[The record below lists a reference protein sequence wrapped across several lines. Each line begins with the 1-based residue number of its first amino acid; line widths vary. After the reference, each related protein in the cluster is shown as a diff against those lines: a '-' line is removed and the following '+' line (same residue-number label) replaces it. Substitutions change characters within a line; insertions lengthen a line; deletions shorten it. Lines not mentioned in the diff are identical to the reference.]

1 MSDPDG
7 SATADA
13 PAPLDRVE
21 RLHATPHRTVF
32 AFAGAGSRAL
42 AWLHAV
48 GGSSRTVLEAHDHY
62 HAASLREALGREPDP
77 AVSPEVAID
86 LARRSHARALRL
98 VASDAVPGPVFGLG
112 LTATIATDRV
122 KRGEHRA
129 EIASADGLGVRR
141 VGIELAKGVRDRAD
155 EEGILGRWLLQLAAE
170 ASGLQGWAEPELGPD
185 DELQSAFVPSPVF
198 AAFVDDPEAVLW
210 IDADGRPGGREGAE
224 APPALVSGSFHPMY
238 AGHRRLAEAA
248 EALLGRPV
256 AFEMALSNAEKDPVT
271 PAAART
277 RAAQA
282 YGVRSI
288 VLTHAPLF
296 ADKAERLPG
305 VTFVVGAD
313 TARRVLEPRFYGGAA
328 ELTRAF
334 ERIRE
339 AGARFLVAGRAGE
352 EGFRTL
358 SDLGVPAT
366 FEDLFEPLPAFRVD
380 LSSTEL
386 RAAWPEDGAAA
397 DDASAD
403 EAPPGDAPADA
414 G

>member
-7 SATADA
+7 SATVGD
-13 PAPLDRVE
+13 PPPLDRVE
-21 RLHATPHRTVF
+21 RLHAMPHRTVF
-32 AFAGAGSRAL
+32 AFAGAGSLVL

-48 GGSSRTVLEAHDHY
+48 GGSSRTVLEACDHY
-62 HAASLREALGREPDP
+62 HAISLREALGRDPDQ
-77 AVSPEVAID
+77 AVSPEVASD
-86 LARRSHARALRL
+86 LARGSHARALHL
-98 VASDAVPGPVFGLG
+98 VASEASPGPVFGLG
-112 LTATIATDRV
+112 LTATISTDRA

-141 VGIELAKGVRDRAD
+141 VRIELAKGARDRAG
-155 EEGILGRWLLQLAAE
+155 EEATLGRWLLQLAAE

-185 DELQSAFVPSPVF
+185 DELTSGFVPSAAY
-198 AAFVDDPEAVLW
+198 AAFVNDPGAALW
-210 IDADGRPGGREGAE
+210 IDADGRPTARNAADE
-224 APPALVSGSFHPMY
+224 APALVSGSFHPMHE
-238 AGHRRLAEAA
+238 GHRRLAEAA
-248 EALLGRPV
+248 EARLGRQV

-282 YGVRSI
+282 YGVRPI

-305 VTFVVGAD
+305 VVFVVGAD
-313 TARRVLEPRFYGGAA
+313 TARRVLEPRFYGGEA
-328 ELTRAF
+328 ELRQAL
-334 ERIRE
+334 ERIRQ

-358 SDLGVPAT
+358 GDLGVPAA
-366 FEDLFEPLPAFRVD
+366 FDDLFEPLPAFRLD

-386 RAAWPEDGAAA
+386 RAEWP
-397 DDASAD
+397 DDD
-403 EAPPGDAPADA
+403 RADA

>member
-1 MSDPDG
+1 MSDHDG
-7 SATADA
+7 SATVEAA
-13 PAPLDRVE
+13 PPLDRVE

-32 AFAGAGSRAL
+32 AFAGAGSRVL

-62 HAASLREALGREPDP
+62 HPASLREALGRDPDP
-77 AVSPEVAID
+77 AVSPGVAID

-98 VASDAVPGPVFGLG
+98 VVADAAPGPVFGLG

-122 KRGEHRA
+122 KRGDHRA

-141 VGIELAKGVRDRAD
+141 VGIELAKGARDRAG
-155 EEGILGRWLLQLAAE
+155 EEGILGRWLLQLAAQ
-170 ASGLQGWAEPELGPD
+170 ASGLQGWAEPELGPG
-185 DELQSAFVPSPVF
+185 DELDSAFVPSPAF

-210 IDADGRPGGREGAE
+210 IDADGRPGGGEATD
-224 APPALVSGSFHPMY
+224 APPALVSGSFHPMHE
-238 AGHRRLAEAA
+238 GHRRLAQAA
-248 EALLGRPV
+248 EARLGRPV

-282 YGVRSI
+282 YGVRPI

-305 VTFVVGAD
+305 VTFVVGVD
-313 TARRVLEPRFYGGAA
+313 TARRVLEPRFYGGEEA
-328 ELTRAF
+328 LTRAL
-334 ERIRE
+334 ERIRQ

-352 EGFRTL
+352 DGFRTL
-358 SDLGVPAT
+358 GDLGVLAT

-386 RAAWPEDGAAA
+386 RAHWPEDGPATDDTSPSDASGGTA
-397 DDASAD
+397 PDDAD
-403 EAPPGDAPADA
+403 
-414 G
+414 